1 MGARPLA
8 TLAVGRAFS
17 TALDPAIGVVIEML
31 IY

>member
-1 MGARPLA
+1 
-8 TLAVGRAFS
+8 LAVGRAFS